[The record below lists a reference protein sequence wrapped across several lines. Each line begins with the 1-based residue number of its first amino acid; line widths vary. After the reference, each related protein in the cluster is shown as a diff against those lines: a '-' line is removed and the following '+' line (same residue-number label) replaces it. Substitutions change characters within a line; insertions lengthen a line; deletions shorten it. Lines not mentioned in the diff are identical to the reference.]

1 VPSSDH
7 PLKAKLHVSK
17 ERDSNGT
24 LTEAVS
30 LQKDL
35 KSKYKWLHRCLATQV
50 QHTLGLLDQELL
62 LSHTLEVEHPH
73 SRAIL
78 EPHPRAIQELH
89 VLGIQ
94 EPLQV
99 KDMGEPHY
107 LSSRVILEVV
117 PTLAMEE
124 PLPHSVSN
132 SLDMELVPLDNRAIL
147 EHNLSTS
154 SKAIL
159 ELHHLNS
166 RATVLPLS
174 SSRLTL
180 KLPNGF
186 EQLTK
191 TGVDRLIQRSCR
203 GHWSMAT
210 GVTSVRRHAG

>member
-1 VPSSDH
+1 M
-7 PLKAKLHVSK
+7 
-17 ERDSNGT
+17 
-24 LTEAVS
+24 
-30 LQKDL
+30 QKDL

-50 QHTLGLLDQELL
+50 LHTLGLLDQELL

-89 VLGIQ
+89 ALGRL
-94 EPLQV
+94 ESLQV
-99 KDMGEPHY
+99 KDMGEPHH

-124 PLPHSVSN
+124 PVLHSN
-132 SLDMELVPLDNRAIL
+132 SLDMELVQLDNRAIL

-154 SKAIL
+154 SKDIL

-174 SSRLTL
+174 SSR
-180 KLPNGF
+180 
-186 EQLTK
+186 
-191 TGVDRLIQRSCR
+191 
-203 GHWSMAT
+203 
-210 GVTSVRRHAG
+210 